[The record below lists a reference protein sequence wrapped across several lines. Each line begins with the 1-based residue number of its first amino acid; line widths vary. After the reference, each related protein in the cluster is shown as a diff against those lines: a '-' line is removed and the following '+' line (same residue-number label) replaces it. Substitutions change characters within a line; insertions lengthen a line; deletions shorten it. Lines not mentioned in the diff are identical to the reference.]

1 MNIRINFKSKVQNFI
16 HLPIKLHINN
26 HIQKTYTTTINW
38 PQTNIHK
45 KRPHTHTKT
54 ELYPVKKHENRGP
67 PVHIF
72 HVCFFFIMPAAR
84 EMESLSKVA
93 RPGFTRCCA
102 KEKLFTTSLG
112 VLRHTT
118 QPRRRVGTP
127 AFTSVCVCV

>member
-72 HVCFFFIMPAAR
+72 HVCFFLSCRRRAKWSRYRKWPAQ
-84 EMESLSKVA
+84 
-93 RPGFTRCCA
+93 
-102 KEKLFTTSLG
+102 
-112 VLRHTT
+112 VLRDVVRKKNYL
-118 QPRRRVGTP
+118 RRPWG
-127 AFTSVCVCV
+127 C